1 MDIIFAACIPH
12 DLEMTAIKK
21 IAETLRMHQMQNNI
35 PNATIIIC
43 ETPTKEQTMTVQE
56 LAEILVKETIE
67 EVNEL
72 NIQKFVIPPRV
83 EIEPAPEIPDEN
95 QKNKHRQNLLRQSM
109 KRFNIVNQ
117 YRKQILFNRTQHK

>member
-1 MDIIFAACIPH
+1 MDTIFVFLPH
-12 DLEMTAIKK
+12 DLEMAAIDL
-21 IAETLRMHQMQNNI
+21 LRMHQMQNSI
-35 PNATIIIC
+35 PNTTIIIC

-83 EIEPAPEIPDEN
+83 EVEPAPEIPDEN

-117 YRKQILFNRTQHK
+117 YRKQTLFNRTKHK